1 MSLEIEAALISA
13 FVALITTAIG
23 GFLTWY
29 QIQRERRKWLIDLTT
44 SYALELYKKRLE
56 NYPKMH
62 LILANLSKHA
72 PEPLTPEKA
81 KQISQEITGW
91 LYSEGGLC
99 AEASTRGALK
109 GLRHVC
115 ETWEHGERPKLIS
128 EWRDATLL
136 LLRRDLNLQGIESF
150 DQKGYASLLKMLQDD
165 MSTFK

>member
-1 MSLEIEAALISA
+1 MSLEIETALISA
-13 FVALITTAIG
+13 LVALITTAIG

-72 PEPLTPEKA
+72 PDPLTPEKA
-81 KQISQEITGW
+81 KQIARQITEW

-99 AEASTRGALK
+99 AESSTRGALK
-109 GLRHVC
+109 GLRHAC
-115 ETWEHGERPKLIS
+115 ETWKGGDRPKIIS

-136 LLRRDLNLQGIESF
+136 LLRRDLNIRGIETF
-150 DQKGYASLLKMLQDD
+150 DQKGYGSLLKILQDE
-165 MSTFK
+165 MATFK

>member
-1 MSLEIEAALISA
+1 LRGTTTGGARNPGWGAGGKGAERARTKKYCLRRKSMSLEIETALISA

-56 NYPKMH
+56 NYPKVH

-81 KQISQEITGW
+81 K
-91 LYSEGGLC
+91 
-99 AEASTRGALK
+99 
-109 GLRHVC
+109 
-115 ETWEHGERPKLIS
+115 
-128 EWRDATLL
+128 
-136 LLRRDLNLQGIESF
+136 
-150 DQKGYASLLKMLQDD
+150 
-165 MSTFK
+165 